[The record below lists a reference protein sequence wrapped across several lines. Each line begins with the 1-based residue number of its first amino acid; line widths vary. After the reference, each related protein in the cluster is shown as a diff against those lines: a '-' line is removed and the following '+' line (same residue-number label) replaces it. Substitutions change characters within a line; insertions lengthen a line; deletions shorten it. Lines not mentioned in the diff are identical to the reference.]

1 MISQC
6 CTENSNMRWEED
18 KEAKQAKATK
28 FLKASLGS
36 AFI

>member
-6 CTENSNMRWEED
+6 GTENSTMRWEED

-28 FLKASLGS
+28 FLKASLAS
-36 AFI
+36 SFI